1 MACNSSSILFTS
13 YALSRDQLKI
23 AHCRFQWVCM
33 ATLQLKFLSLLFPIS
48 STWICV
54 LMYSVMVQLG
64 EVEVWTQT
72 EVLDNECIP
81 SKNMRQGFSLLL
93 RESRTHLWTTSVTGF
108 IKEWEST
115 YSGSE
120 DLWQRGFILEKV
132 SQDLGQEA
140 PARTQ
145 VYLSKTELRNTSY
158 LYTKSTVEMMTS

>member
-1 MACNSSSILFTS
+1 MSLHGHPAAQILIFVIS
-13 YALSRDQLKI
+13 
-23 AHCRFQWVCM
+23 HFQYMDMCANVLCYG
-33 ATLQLKFLSLLFPIS
+33 
-48 STWICV
+48 STWWSWS
-54 LMYSVMVQLG
+54 L
-64 EVEVWTQT
+64 WTQT
-72 EVLDNECIP
+72 EVLTKDSDNECIP
-81 SKNMRQGFSLLL
+81 SKCSKSMRQGFSILL

-108 IKEWEST
+108 IKGWEST

-145 VYLSKTELRNTSY
+145 VYLSKMKLRNTSY